1 MRRQQPVANP
11 AGVILHTV
19 LIPPILQV
27 LIVLIHT
34 AVMTIQLLASNMEG
48 HGTALIA
55 NIVHQVLTAQPVQ
68 LLTAVRIIQPLAL
81 KPEGHG
87 TALIARCP
95 IQPVA
100 PLTVARATIRPRPVL
115 KPEEHGT
122 GALARCRIQA
132 VQAALPRIPPQSFG
146 YSVKLLI
153 TSSKNLGA

>member
-19 LIPPILQV
+19 LIPLILQA

-34 AVMTIQLLASNMEG
+34 AVTTLQLLASNMEG

-55 NIVHQVLTAQPVQ
+55 SIVHQVLTAQPAR

-81 KPEGHG
+81 KPEELG

-95 IQPVA
+95 I
-100 PLTVARATIRPRPVL
+100 
-115 KPEEHGT
+115 
-122 GALARCRIQA
+122 
-132 VQAALPRIPPQSFG
+132 
-146 YSVKLLI
+146 
-153 TSSKNLGA
+153 